1 MDLAV
6 VVNCSLSIQST
17 IMAPTVALP
26 AGDML
31 FFRCYIGKKDE
42 ETKDGKTS

>member
-6 VVNCSLSIQST
+6 VVNCSLSFQST
-17 IMAPTVALP
+17 IIASTIAPP
-26 AGDML
+26 AGYML
-31 FFRCYIGKKDE
+31 FFRCYTGKKDE